1 MINIIQFLA
10 GSLIL
15 LILCIFLTVIVK
27 TDNTKVTVLIPLF
40 IVVIALVL
48 SAITY
53 LSPNEQIS
61 INNYNLVES
70 DGRYIYPLDEN
81 QRIVYYCKNNK
92 MREYMLTNET
102 LIQSSPTEPYIQEIT
117 TRHIWSIFYLDL
129 HAYNVYI

>member
-1 MINIIQFLA
+1 MINVIQFLA

-27 TDNTKVTVLIPLF
+27 TDNTKVTILVPLF

-48 SAITY
+48 SVITY
-53 LSPNEQIS
+53 MSPNQQIS

-70 DGRYIYPLDEN
+70 DGRYIYPLDEK

-92 MREYMLTNET
+92 MREYMLTSET
-102 LIQSSPTEPYIQEIT
+102 LIQASPTEPYIQEIT
-117 TRHIWSIFYLDL
+117 TRYIWSIFYLDL